1 MQNIKKFQNSLAKFS
16 PTLLVEQIDQE
27 NFVDIMCKNYTNER
41 IIEQLYKINLIKKK
55 NLQI

>member
-41 IIEQLYKINLIKKK
+41 IIEQLYKINLI
-55 NLQI
+55 